1 MSRPQIH
8 PRFQALLRRLNLDL
22 AAEASRTQPLCLVH
36 SQQPASWEKAADP
49 LTENEGIRPEFS
61 PTHHPYVYI
70 DCIKIQ
76 LEKQWGNCNCILI
89 QWWRG

>member
-1 MSRPQIH
+1 MSRL
-8 PRFQALLRRLNLDL
+8 RFTRGSRPLMRRLNLNL

-70 DCIKIQ
+70 DCIKIH
-76 LEKQWGNCNCILI
+76 LE
-89 QWWRG
+89 